1 MDSTGVGGR
10 RHRTAALVLAVI
22 ALVAVVRLPSF
33 VRELFD
39 PDEAAIAAQA
49 IAVRD
54 GGTLYVDAVDRKPPL
69 PSLIY
74 AVSFDV
80 TGSTDLRPLHGLV
93 AAGLVGAALVLAF
106 DARRRWGE
114 AAAWW
119 AAGLTVLGAVAFF
132 PVDAQAANF
141 AHFAL
146 FPGAAAI
153 VWSRRGRPGWAL
165 AGGVALGVAV
175 LCRQSWFVGIVPGV
189 VGTLFAPP
197 PGAAAGD
204 DEVPRPWRAR
214 IRDAV
219 LFVLGAVGAVAAIG
233 LVVPFSDFW
242 RWTFTN
248 NGGFVTAGAAL
259 GATLGRFGATV
270 GTFVAFHLPLVA
282 MVFAAAWD
290 RLRAWR
296 AWRLDLDL
304 WLWLAVGLV
313 SVVAGFRFFGHY
325 WLQALPPA
333 VLLATP
339 VAIRLSR
346 RLRPWAVG
354 LTALPAVVCVVFAF
368 VPGAFR
374 TLPDPGPLS
383 RRPSPSP

>member
-10 RHRTAALVLAVI
+10 RHRTATLVLAVI

-74 AVSFDV
+74 AASFEV
-80 TGSTDLRPLHGLV
+80 TDSTDLRPLHGLV

-165 AGGVALGVAV
+165 AGGIALGVAV

-189 VGTLFAPP
+189 VGALFAPRRGRRETIDAARAVARP
-197 PGAAAGD
+197 DPGRRA
-204 DEVPRPWRAR
+204 VRPRRGRRRGRDRAR
-214 IRDAV
+214 RPV
-219 LFVLGAVGAVAAIG
+219 Q
-233 LVVPFSDFW
+233 
-242 RWTFTN
+242 R
-248 NGGFVTAGAAL
+248 
-259 GATLGRFGATV
+259 
-270 GTFVAFHLPLVA
+270 
-282 MVFAAAWD
+282 
-290 RLRAWR
+290 
-296 AWRLDLDL
+296 
-304 WLWLAVGLV
+304 
-313 SVVAGFRFFGHY
+313 
-325 WLQALPPA
+325 
-333 VLLATP
+333 LLAMD
-339 VAIRLSR
+339 VHQQR
-346 RLRPWAVG
+346 RLRDRRRRARGHPRPVRRHGGHVRRLPPPARRDG
-354 LTALPAVVCVVFAF
+354 LRGRLGPT
-368 VPGAFR
+368 PGVAGVAR
-374 TLPDPGPLS
+374 WTSTSGSGWPPGSCRSSPGS
-383 RRPSPSP
+383 GSSATTGCRRCRRPCCWPRRWPSA

>member
-74 AVSFDV
+74 AASFDV

-132 PVDAQAANF
+132 PVDSQAANY
-141 AHFAL
+141 AHLAL

-153 VWSRRGRPGWAL
+153 VWSRRARPGWAL

-175 LCRQSWFVGIVPGV
+175 LCRQSWFVGIVPGTI
-189 VGTLFAPP
+189 GALLAPSAASE
-197 PGAAAGD
+197 GAEDA
-204 DEVPRPWRAR
+204 PRPWRAR
-214 IRDAV
+214 ILDAG
-219 LFVLGAVGAVAAIG
+219 LFVVGAVLAVAAVG

-270 GTFVAFHLPLVA
+270 G
-282 MVFAAAWD
+282 
-290 RLRAWR
+290 
-296 AWRLDLDL
+296 
-304 WLWLAVGLV
+304 
-313 SVVAGFRFFGHY
+313 
-325 WLQALPPA
+325 
-333 VLLATP
+333 
-339 VAIRLSR
+339 
-346 RLRPWAVG
+346 
-354 LTALPAVVCVVFAF
+354 
-368 VPGAFR
+368 
-374 TLPDPGPLS
+374 
-383 RRPSPSP
+383 